1 MTLHHPTR
9 QPVVNTA
16 DAPGRRRLRDT
27 VTGLVALGALL
38 ALVIGI
44 PFVLAIVAPVH
55 GWPTLSWT
63 GIANALT
70 RPDDGHLFLAALAL
84 VAWISWAVF
93 TLSVVV
99 EAGAVL
105 RGIPTPRMPLL
116 AAPQRTAASL
126 VAAAALLLSTPTA
139 TTTPGTRT
147 AAAVTV
153 LHEASVAT
161 PATPQAPQ
169 TRPTPPARHPVPSP
183 TSGAKPTPPTP
194 VAHRTSGPH
203 TVTVHRGDTLWSIA
217 ESHLGSGSRF
227 REIAQLNYGRPQPD
241 GRTLTSSHWIY
252 PGWTLIL
259 PAAIATS
266 PAPQHATTQ
275 QLATTEGHATKES
288 HGHQYVVRR
297 GDTLWDIAEDHLGD
311 PLRYREIFHL
321 NQGRPQADGHALT
334 DPDEILVGWILELPP
349 VHRPHGAPVKASTPQ
364 STPHPV
370 GPHVAAVPPA
380 APHVPRPGLSEAA
393 PATQPSEAPSVAATG
408 SPGAIA
414 PRVDSADLG
423 ASGVDFS
430 RFALGLTALAATG
443 AIAEVTRRRRRLQ
456 AHRRPGQRLPMPDP
470 TLAAAEANLRTSNT
484 PITLD
489 TLGHALAQVSELC
502 RIKGRPLPRIHAVLV
517 NSRGIALVVPEDAD
531 AVPPFVLAS
540 DGRWQLDT
548 TLMAE
553 RPEAATITPYP
564 ALVSVGTVEDGI
576 LLLNLEASGTLALDG
591 DPTQVRDVMRT
602 IAVELA
608 TSPLSS
614 AIALTLPEWLGDL
627 ADVADPDRVCS
638 TSTDAGA
645 RRANARL
652 QSVARLLEA
661 ETAPDVLA
669 ARAQGGSVD
678 AWQPEIFITDTDV
691 TANPWAG
698 VAVIRGRDA
707 ANASTTEI
715 TLHPDGTA
723 TLTPMGVA
731 FVASRLMDSDYKQ
744 ILTLLGPPDPAPEGV
759 EDSTEGFD
767 VTPMPVAALWSRRT
781 EVLAALPP
789 RPNRTADDA
798 DDLEG
803 TLPCDANDWRGIAL
817 LGRPE
822 ISGSTPSDA
831 TRRARAIELV
841 AYLALHPGATASE
854 IDEAIFSGKRVTHD
868 MRNSLVG
875 RTRTWLGAN
884 PDGNLYL
891 PLVAGNAGYR
901 LAPDFRCDWTDF
913 LELAR
918 VGLGQAD
925 GGIEALTAAL
935 KLVRARPFLGVDPAT
950 YTWAEADIQ
959 EMISTIVDVAYELA
973 VTHVESGE
981 LTAALKAVARGLL
994 ADPANES
1001 LHQIAIAAAVR
1012 RGDTKSATRFETR
1025 LRAQLEEID
1034 PDASPANAPV

>member
-16 DAPGRRRLRDT
+16 SAPGRRRLRDT
-27 VTGLVALGALL
+27 ATGLVALGALL
-38 ALVIGI
+38 AFVIGI
-44 PFVLAIVAPVH
+44 PLVLAIVAPVH

-116 AAPQRTAASL
+116 AAPQRAAASL
-126 VAAAALLLSTPTA
+126 VAGAALLLSTPAA
-139 TTTPGTRT
+139 TTTPATRP
-147 AAAVTV
+147 AAALTV
-153 LHEASVAT
+153 LHQASVAT
-161 PATPQAPQ
+161 PATAHAPQ
-169 TRPTPPARHPVPSP
+169 TRPAPPARHPVPSA
-183 TSGAKPTPPTP
+183 TSGGKSTPPTP
-194 VAHRTSGPH
+194 VAHRTSGQR

-241 GRTLTSSHWIY
+241 GRTLTSSHWVY
-252 PGWTLIL
+252 PGWILIL
-259 PAAIATS
+259 PAITATS
-266 PAPQHATTQ
+266 PAPQHETTKQ
-275 QLATTEGHATKES
+275 HTTEGNAKKES
-288 HGHQYVVRR
+288 HGHQYVVRK

-311 PLRYREIFHL
+311 PMRYHEIFHL

-349 VHRPHGAPVKASTPQ
+349 VQRPHGAPVKASTPQ
-364 STPHPV
+364 STAPPAA
-370 GPHVAAVPPA
+370 PHVAAVPPVT
-380 APHVPRPGLSEAA
+380 PHLPRPELSEAA
-393 PATQPSEAPSVAATG
+393 PATQASEAPTVAVTG
-408 SPGAIA
+408 SPDATA
-414 PRVDSADLG
+414 PRVESADLG
-423 ASGVDFS
+423 NSSVDFS
-430 RFALGLTALAATG
+430 RLALGLTALAATG
-443 AIAEVTRRRRRLQ
+443 AIAEVTRRRRRFQ
-456 AHRRPGQRLPMPDP
+456 AHRRPGQRLPMPDA

-489 TLGHALAQVSELC
+489 TLGHALAQASELC
-502 RIKGRPLPRIHAVLV
+502 RIKRRPLPRIHAVLV
-517 NSRGIALVVPEDAD
+517 NSQSITLVVPEDPD
-531 AVPPFVLAS
+531 AVAPFILAS

-553 RPEAATITPYP
+553 GPDAATITPYP
-564 ALVSVGTVEDGI
+564 ALVSVGTVEDGV
-576 LLLNLEASGTLALDG
+576 LLLNLEAAGTLALDG

-652 QSVARLLEA
+652 QSVAQLLEA
-661 ETAPDVLA
+661 EVAPDVLA
-669 ARAQGGSVD
+669 ARAEDGSVD
-678 AWQPEIFITDTDV
+678 AWQPEILITDADV

-698 VAVIRGRDA
+698 VAIIRGGDS
-707 ANASTTEI
+707 ANAPTTEI

-723 TLTPMGVA
+723 SLTPMGVS
-731 FVASRLMDSDYKQ
+731 FVASRLSDNDYKQ
-744 ILTLLGPPDPAPEGV
+744 ILTLLGPPDPGPAGV
-759 EDSTEGFD
+759 EDPTEGFD
-767 VTPMPVAALWSRRT
+767 VAPMPVAALRSRRT

-789 RPNRTADDA
+789 RPNRTSDDA
-798 DDLEG
+798 DDLGG
-803 TLPCDANDWRGIAL
+803 TLPFDETDWRGIAL

-841 AYLALHPGATASE
+841 AYLTLHPGATASE
-854 IDEAIFSGKRVTHD
+854 IDEAIFPGKRVTHD

-875 RTRTWLGAN
+875 RTRTWLGTN
-884 PDGNLYL
+884 PEGELYL
-891 PLVAGNAGYR
+891 PLVAGSSGYR

-913 LELAR
+913 LELSR
-918 VGLGQAD
+918 QGLGQAD
-925 GGIEALTAAL
+925 RGTEALTAAL
-935 KLVRARPFLGVDPAT
+935 KLVRGRPFLGVDPAS

-959 EMISTIVDVAYELA
+959 EMISTVVDVAYELA
-973 VTHVESGE
+973 VTELAAGESA
-981 LTAALKAVARGLL
+981 AALETVARGLL
-994 ADPANES
+994 ADPASES
-1001 LHQIAIAAAVR
+1001 LHRIAISAAAQ
-1012 RGDTKSATRFETR
+1012 RGDDEDVVRFGER
-1025 LRAQLEEID
+1025 LRAQLQDID
-1034 PDASPANAPV
+1034 PDFAPGALA